1 MKLGPVTKLD
11 KKNMATSHIYITVRL
26 RRQDVIII
34 FLIYGQFEAIQ
45 KLDYGRMVCKTYIF
59 IIITFFLT
67 KTVIRTKKSNT
78 ALILLL

>member
-1 MKLGPVTKLD
+1 MKLGPVTKPD
-11 KKNMATSHIYITVRL
+11 KKNMATSYIYMTVRL
-26 RRQDVIII
+26 SRQDVII

-59 IIITFFLT
+59 IITFFLT

>member
-1 MKLGPVTKLD
+1 M
-11 KKNMATSHIYITVRL
+11 TVRL
-26 RRQDVIII
+26 RRQDVII
-34 FLIYGQFEAIQ
+34 FLIYSQFEAIQ

-59 IIITFFLT
+59 IITFFLT

>member
-11 KKNMATSHIYITVRL
+11 KKNMAASHIYITVRL

-59 IIITFFLT
+59 IITFFLT

>member
-1 MKLGPVTKLD
+1 MKLGPVTKPD
-11 KKNMATSHIYITVRL
+11 KKNMATSYIYMTVRL
-26 RRQDVIII
+26 RRQDVII

-45 KLDYGRMVCKTYIF
+45 KLDYGRMVCKTCIF

>member
-1 MKLGPVTKLD
+1 MKLGPVTKPD
-11 KKNMATSHIYITVRL
+11 KKNMATSYIYMTVRL
-26 RRQDVIII
+26 RRQDVII

-59 IIITFFLT
+59 IITFFLT

>member
-59 IIITFFLT
+59 IITFFLT

>member
-11 KKNMATSHIYITVRL
+11 KKNMATSHIYMTVRL

-59 IIITFFLT
+59 ITFFLT